1 MSKLFDIG
9 TSQNFGLCLQS
20 KYDCAC
26 ITSCWILLSSLL
38 TNAVELRAPGIFFYE
53 RIIVL
58 YPERL
63 CCNAMDASCVLGN
76 LGRMILN
83 QRYIS
88 LWILLTQEF
97 LILLCASDRSIML
110 ERKFYY
116 ERLTL
121 LGMQLPEL

>member
-1 MSKLFDIG
+1 MSKVFDIE
-9 TSQNFGLCLQS
+9 TSQNFGLCLHS
-20 KYDCAC
+20 TYDCAC

-38 TNAVELRAPGIFFYE
+38 TSAVELRAPGIFFYE

-58 YPERL
+58 YAEHL
-63 CCNAMDASCVLGN
+63 CCNAMDACCVLGN
-76 LGRMILN
+76 LGRMMIH
-83 QRYIS
+83 QRYVS

-116 ERLTL
+116 EWLIL
-121 LGMQLPEL
+121 LGM